1 MPHHPSRHDHAN
13 NAEYR
18 DEEARQQ
25 SEKHWADFLNATLGV
40 IGFPLGLACLSTK
53 TPSINGALCF
63 FFVFSIW
70 FNNRRLMPKHFR
82 EVSKNKFWPR
92 FWNNLKFWLKTAP
105 GVMGYV
111 YLVLVAL
118 SHPIYVSCTTKY
130 PCSGVAD
137 WIKYYVGT
145 P

>member
-1 MPHHPSRHDHAN
+1 MTHHSSRHDHAN
-13 NAEYR
+13 NAEHR
-18 DEEARQQ
+18 EEEARQQ
-25 SEKHWADFLNATLGV
+25 SEKRWADFLNATLGV

-63 FFVFSIW
+63 VFVLGIW

-82 EVSKNKFWPR
+82 EASKGKFWLR
-92 FWNNLKFWLKTAP
+92 LWSNVKFWLKTTPA
-105 GVMGYV
+105 VMGYV
-111 YLVLVAL
+111 YLFLVAL
-118 SHPIYVSCTTKY
+118 SHPIYISCTTKY
-130 PCSGVAD
+130 QCPGVAD